1 MALNQA
7 KLAGAILD
15 IFANKGGVSS
25 VELFEERWA
34 SAYDSYARDAR
45 DISSEGPLTVNSI
58 GFRRA
63 LNFRASSHASII
75 SAQFEQAFQTYW
87 TGALFQFGVP
97 PPPVPPGC
105 PNIGGNTIFGVEL
118 SSLVTLVTPGVMF
131 GQIYPEF
138 LTASRSDT
146 IEARAS
152 AIAAA
157 MHRATTTAVLV
168 LITGVDTTVPTPL
181 PITNICG
188 IT

>member
-1 MALNQA
+1 MALSQA

-15 IFANKGGVSS
+15 IFANKAGVSS

-34 SAYDSYARDAR
+34 SAYDSYARDAQ
-45 DISSEGPLTVNSI
+45 DISGEAPITVSAV

-63 LNFRASSHASII
+63 LNFRVCRHASQI

-87 TGALFQFGVP
+87 TGGVFQFGIP

-105 PNIGGNTIFGVEL
+105 PNVGGNTIFGVEL

-131 GQIYPEF
+131 SQVYPEF
-138 LTASRSDT
+138 STAFRGDT
-146 IEARAS
+146 IQARAS

-157 MHRATTTAVLV
+157 MHRATTTAVFV
-168 LITGVDTTVPTPL
+168 LISGTDTTVPTPL
-181 PITNICG
+181 PITNACTIF
-188 IT
+188 